1 MYEYIENFKR
11 LGFGMFIH
19 FGLYSVIGRGEWYY
33 MQYVPDKNEYE
44 STINKF
50 KITKNWA
57 KNLVKTAKDAGCK
70 YITLTTRHHDGF
82 SLYDTCGL
90 SEFDAPHSPTGRDL
104 IREFV
109 DECNKEGIIPFFYH
123 TLLDWHNPDYNNDFP
138 KYIDYLD
145 KSIEILC
152 KNYGKIGGFW
162 FDGMWDKP
170 NEDWQEDRIYGT
182 IRKYQPEAMIINNT
196 GLNALGQTGHKEID
210 SVTFERG
217 KPAFV
222 DTSEKPI
229 AGEVCDALTD
239 HWGYAKYD
247 ICLKSPK
254 ELIETLVDCRKYD
267 CNLLLNSG
275 LKGNGEMDEGEK
287 AAFKRIGMWIKEN
300 KNFIYKAKSTDLTA
314 ENADMMT
321 DGEYYYAAIKG
332 VLMSAN
338 CNVAKFGESKTVTLN
353 TDKRIVD
360 AEWLDSGKE
369 INLKTDN
376 SFVCEPFEYGK
387 SLAVRVAKFKLK

>member
-138 KYIDYLD
+138 EYINYLD

-196 GLNALGQTGHKEID
+196 GLNALGQTGHIEID